1 MVIQFKN
8 VYLEQIYI
16 GEPLKGKPKYSSQV
30 VDKFIKR
37 VDALK
42 NLSNAE
48 ELFKL
53 KSFSFERLKGN
64 KKHLFSIRINDQYR
78 IEFELDNE
86 VLKLAEIVTI
96 EEISKH
102 YEK

>member
-1 MVIQFKN
+1 MIVQFNN
-8 VYLEQIYI
+8 VYLEQLYI

-30 VDKFIKR
+30 IEKFIKR
-37 VDALK
+37 VDSLK
-42 NLSNAE
+42 HLSNAE

-53 KSFSFERLKGN
+53 KSFGFEKLKGD
-64 KKHLFSIRINDQYR
+64 KKHLYSIRINDQYR
-78 IEFELDNE
+78 IEFELDKE

-96 EEISKH
+96 EELSKH

>member
-1 MVIQFKN
+1 MVVQFNN
-8 VYLEQIYI
+8 VYLEQLYI
-16 GEPLKGKPKYSSQV
+16 GEMPKGKPKYSSQV
-30 VDKFIKR
+30 IEKFIKR
-37 VDALK
+37 VDSLK
-42 NLSNAE
+42 NLNNAE

-53 KSFSFERLKGN
+53 KSLGFERLKGG
-64 KKHLFSIRINDQYR
+64 KKHLYSIRINDQYR

-96 EEISKH
+96 EGLSKH